1 MSLLDQM
8 AGMLG
13 GQDTKPGHYQS
24 LLTWV
29 NQQGGIN
36 GLLEKFR
43 EQGLG
48 SIVESWVSSGVNLP
62 VSASQVVSVIGG
74 PAITALAEK
83 LGLDTLATSSL
94 IAEYLPKIVDGLSP
108 NGELQ
113 GQDGLL
119 TVGMSL
125 LKGKLSS

>member
-1 MSLLDQM
+1 MNLLNQV
-8 AGMLG
+8 AGILG
-13 GQDTKPGHYQS
+13 GQDTKPGNYQS
-24 LLTWV
+24 LLKWV

-43 EQGLG
+43 EHGLG
-48 SIVESWVSSGVNLP
+48 NIVESWVSSGVNLP
-62 VSASQVVSVIGG
+62 VSASQIVSVIGV

-83 LGLDTLATSSL
+83 LGQDTRATSSL

-113 GQDGLL
+113 GQDDLL
-119 TVGMSL
+119 VMGMSL
-125 LKGKLSS
+125 LKDKLFS

>member
-13 GQDTKPGHYQS
+13 GQDSKAGQYQAI
-24 LLTWV
+24 LTWV

-48 SIVESWVSSGVNLP
+48 SIIESWVSSGVSLP
-62 VSASQVVSVIGG
+62 ISASQIVSAIGM
-74 PAITALAEK
+74 PAITALADK
-83 LGLDTLATSSL
+83 LGQDTSATSSL

-108 NGELQ
+108 DGELQ
-113 GQDGLL
+113 GQDDLL
-119 TVGMSL
+119 TAGINL
-125 LKGKLSS
+125 LKGKLFG